1 MDIADRRRWGRAR
14 VALLVG
20 LLLAGCAGAKDTS
33 GPVVLE
39 IEGNRLTRDDVRWA
53 FDLKS
58 QPGAFETASPQE
70 RKEFLD
76 TIGEKEVLLALAREQ
91 KYTLSP
97 LEVLQVQ
104 DARDGLLLKALE
116 RHITR
121 PFMGDSTVR
130 FYLKRIGR
138 QNHLL
143 MFMHPAD
150 SIAAI
155 ARKEVESGVPFGDVV
170 LKYALDDSLRA
181 RKGEVGWI
189 TAATL
194 GRDFAKELY
203 IEDREPGY
211 LSQIHRS
218 PSAAVFYKFLGSRD
232 FDYSG
237 NQFLSQ
243 NLPDLAQGIRNYDG
257 MLAYLDSLRQA
268 ADLKVAESSIPI
280 LMKGMNA
287 YWDSLQQ
294 VVQATGRRPDSFR
307 PPIWKFDAAEKA
319 MPLYRAHGKDVSIA
333 EYLTS
338 LTHVVPR
345 QWPMGTKPEGFQRQ
359 VEYRAVQLLQ
369 LEEARRLGF
378 DRDPDLIR
386 EAKAEEEKLILGGFY
401 QKNLTK
407 DIKVTPEEVK
417 AYYDKNIEK
426 YRKGEIMR
434 LSYVVFPTKA
444 EAEAFRTKALDKSLD
459 WWSDRLREIKKE
471 RPDCR
476 VMYNS
481 PNYDLSGAVPDTVQG
496 AVKAGWDHNAG
507 EFAPV
512 APELNGHWMVP
523 RVTYRVR
530 AGITPLEKVDASI
543 EGILTDE
550 KIGQRVDAMVK
561 DGKTRFGLKLY
572 PERLEVKG

>member
-1 MDIADRRRWGRAR
+1 MDEANRRRWGRAR

-39 IEGNRLTRDDVRWA
+39 IEGNRLTRDDIRWA
-53 FDLKS
+53 FDQKS
-58 QPGAFETASPQE
+58 QPGAFESATPEQ
-70 RKEFLD
+70 RKEFLE
-76 TIGEKEVLLALAREQ
+76 TVGEKEVLLALAREQ
-91 KYTLSP
+91 KYTLTP
-97 LEVLQVQ
+97 LEQIQIQ
-104 DARDGLLLKALE
+104 DTRDGLLVKALE
-116 RHITR
+116 RHVTR

-170 LKYALDDSLRA
+170 LKYAVDDSLRA
-181 RKGEVGWI
+181 RKGDVGWI

-203 IEDREPGY
+203 IDEREPGY

-218 PSAAVFYKFLGSRD
+218 PSAAVFYKLLGSRD

-237 NQFLSQ
+237 NQFLTK
-243 NLPDLAQGIRNYDG
+243 NIPDLAQGIRNYDG
-257 MLAYLDSLRQA
+257 MLAYIDSLRTA
-268 ADLKVAESSIPI
+268 TDLKIADSTIPV

-287 YWDSLQQ
+287 YWDSLQA
-294 VVQATGRRPDSFR
+294 VVKATGRRPDSFR
-307 PPIWKFDAAEKA
+307 PPVWKFDAAERA
-319 MPLYRAHGKDVSIA
+319 LPLYRARGKDVTIA
-333 EYLTS
+333 EYLKG
-338 LTHVVPR
+338 LNYVVPR
-345 QWPMGTKPEGFQRQ
+345 LWPMGTKMESVRRQ

-369 LEEARRLGF
+369 IDEARVLGL
-378 DRDPDLIR
+378 DRQPDLIR

-401 QKNLTK
+401 QKNLAK
-407 DIKVTPEEVK
+407 DVKVTPEEVK

-426 YRKGEIMR
+426 YRKTEMMR

-444 EAEAFRTKALDKSLD
+444 EAEAFRTSALDKSLD
-459 WWSDRLREIKKE
+459 WWSDRLREIKKK

-481 PNYDLSGAVPDTVQG
+481 PNYDLSAAVPDTVQG
-496 AVKAGWDHNAG
+496 AVKAGWDFNAG

-530 AGITPLEKVDASI
+530 AGITPLEKVDKSI
-543 EGILTDE
+543 EGVLADE